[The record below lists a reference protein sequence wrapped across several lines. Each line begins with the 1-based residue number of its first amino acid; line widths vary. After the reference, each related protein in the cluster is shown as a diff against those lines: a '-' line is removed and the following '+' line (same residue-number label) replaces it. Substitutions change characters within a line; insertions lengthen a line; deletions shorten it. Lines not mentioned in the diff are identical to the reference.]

1 MYMLHK
7 NKLYTISFVEGASVM
22 AAEICGAK
30 LLAPFFGSS
39 LYVWSSVM
47 AITLGGLAS
56 GYFIG
61 GQLSKR
67 NKKEQTLLYVLM
79 LAVCALCIMPFLTPV
94 FLITASKL
102 PLIPAVIISVFGLLF
117 PTMVCMGATSPLIIS
132 ILTQDANQSG
142 ENSGKIY
149 AVSTV
154 GGILATF
161 LCGFYLIPTFGVQF
175 SLIVFAIA
183 LSLACL
189 FLILKKK
196 SKQSAFSLLLIIT
209 LALYGFVNSKSNR
222 FAIYKSEGILGKLEI
237 RDEPS
242 YSNESVMIRKLLI
255 NNTIQTEMQLETKLS
270 VSEYINLIEKNI
282 LYFPKGKALIMGLGG
297 GVVANMLHQHHFN
310 VTTVE
315 FDERIIE
322 MSKRFFFLNDSIKT
336 VSADARY
343 YINSCQ
349 EKYSLIL
356 FDVFKA
362 EEQPSHVITKES
374 LVKLKTMLDT
384 NGVVLINTHG
394 YLKDKKGLG
403 TQCMLATL
411 KQAGFDIKICTF
423 SEVEDFRNLL
433 IVASLKPFDYTL
445 NGELYPILYT
455 DLETINTDDKPAM
468 ESLNASANQ
477 SFRKLYIDNYILR
490 NY

>member
-1 MYMLHK
+1 MLGK
-7 NKLYTISFVEGASVM
+7 NKLFAISFVEGASVM

-61 GQLSKR
+61 GKLSKR
-67 NKKEQTLLYVLM
+67 EQKENTLLSVLIA
-79 LAVCALCIMPFLTPV
+79 AVCCLCLMPFTTTV
-94 FLITASKL
+94 FLMTASHL
-102 PLIPAVIISVFGLLF
+102 ALIPAVIISVLFLLF
-117 PTMVCMGATSPLIIS
+117 PTMMCMGATSPLIIS
-132 ILTQDANQSG
+132 ILTSNANESG

-161 LCGFYLIPTFGVQF
+161 LCGFYLIPNLGVQF
-175 SLIVFAIA
+175 SLISFAIA
-183 LSLACL
+183 LALVSS

-196 SKQSAFSLLLIIT
+196 SKQGALVLLVIIS
-209 LALYGFVNSKSNR
+209 LALYGFTNSKSNR
-222 FAIYKSEGILGKLEI
+222 FSIYKSEGILGKLEV

-242 YSNESVMIRKLLI
+242 YTNDSVIIRKLLI
-255 NNTIQTEMQLETKLS
+255 NNTIQTEMQLDSKQS
-270 VSEYINLIEKNI
+270 VSEYVHLVEKNL
-282 LYFPKGKALIMGLGG
+282 LYLPKGKALILGLGG
-297 GVVANMLHQHHFN
+297 GLVANMFQSHHYT
-310 VTTVE
+310 VTAVE
-315 FDERIIE
+315 FDDRIID
-322 MSKRFFFLNDSIKT
+322 MSKQFFYLNDSVKT
-336 VSADARY
+336 VCADARY
-343 YINSCQ
+343 YINNCKD
-349 EKYSLIL
+349 KYTMVL

-384 NGVVLINTHG
+384 NAVVLINTHG
-394 YLKDKKGLG
+394 YLTGDKGLG

-423 SEVEDFRNLL
+423 SEVEKYRNLL
-433 IVASLKPFDYTL
+433 IVASLKPLDVSL
-445 NGELYPILYT
+445 HNELYPIIFS
-455 DLETINTDDKPAM
+455 DLETINTDNKPVLEA
-468 ESLNASANQ
+468 LNASANQ
-477 SFRKLYIDNYILR
+477 EFRTLYLNNYILR

>member
-1 MYMLHK
+1 MLNK
-7 NKLYTISFVEGASVM
+7 NKLFAISFVEGASVM

-61 GQLSKR
+61 GKLSKR
-67 NKKEQTLLYVLM
+67 EKKENTLLYVLIA
-79 LAVCALCIMPFLTPV
+79 AVCCLCLMPFMTTV
-94 FLITASKL
+94 FLVTASHL
-102 PLIPAVIISVFGLLF
+102 SLIPAVIISVLFLLF
-117 PTMVCMGATSPLIIS
+117 PTMLCMGATSPLIIS
-132 ILTQDANQSG
+132 ILTSDVNQSG

-149 AVSTV
+149 AISTV

-161 LCGFYLIPTFGVQF
+161 LCGFYLIPNFGVQF
-175 SLIVFAIA
+175 SLIGFAIA
-183 LSLACL
+183 LGLAAS

-196 SKQSAFSLLLIIT
+196 SKVSGLVLLFVISM
-209 LALYGFVNSKSNR
+209 ALFGFANSKTNR
-222 FAIYKSEGILGKLEI
+222 FTIYKSEGILGKLEI

-242 YSNESVMIRKLLI
+242 YSNESMLIRKLLI
-255 NNTIQTEMQLETKLS
+255 NNTIQTEMQLETKQS
-270 VSEYINLIEKNI
+270 VSDYVRLVERNL
-282 LYFPKGKALIMGLGG
+282 LYMPKGKALLLGLGG
-297 GVVANMLHQHHFN
+297 GVVANMFQSHHYN
-310 VTTVE
+310 VTAVE
-315 FDERIIE
+315 FDNRIID
-322 MSKRFFFLNDSIKT
+322 MAKQFFFLNDSVKT
-336 VSADARY
+336 VCNDARY
-343 YINSCQ
+343 YINNCH
-349 EKYSLIL
+349 EKYNIIL

-384 NGVVLINTHG
+384 NAVVLINTHG
-394 YLKDKKGLG
+394 YLTGDKGLG

-423 SEVEDFRNLL
+423 SEVEKYRNLL
-433 IVASLKPFDYTL
+433 IVASLKPLDVTL
-445 NGELYPILYT
+445 HDELYPLIFS
-455 DLETINTDDKPAM
+455 DLETVNTDIKPVM
-468 ESLNASANQ
+468 EALNASANQ
-477 SFRKLYIDNYILR
+477 DFRSLYLSNYILR

>member
-1 MYMLHK
+1 MLHK

-39 LYVWSSVM
+39 LYVWSAVM
-47 AITLGGLAS
+47 AITLAGLAG
-56 GYFIG
+56 GYFLG
-61 GQLSKR
+61 GKLSKR
-67 NKKEQTLLYVLM
+67 ENKEQTLLFILIA
-79 LAVCALCIMPFLTPV
+79 AVCCLCFMPFLTSL
-94 FLITASKL
+94 FLVLASAL
-102 PLIPAVIISVFGLLF
+102 SLIPAVIIGVFCLLF
-117 PTMVCMGATSPLIIS
+117 PTMLCMGATSPLIIS
-132 ILTQDANQSG
+132 ILTHSANQSG

-154 GGILATF
+154 GGIIATF
-161 LCGFYLIPTFGVQF
+161 LCGFYLIPNYGVQL
-175 SLIVFAIA
+175 SIICFAIA
-183 LSLACL
+183 LSLVCL

-196 SKQSAFSLLLIIT
+196 DNIGGLVLLFVVSFT
-209 LALYGFVNSKSNR
+209 LYGFSKSKTNR
-222 FAIYKSEGILGKLEI
+222 FTIYKSEGILGKLEI

-242 YSNESVMIRKLLI
+242 YNNSSIIVRELLI
-255 NNTIQTEMQLETKLS
+255 NNTIQTEMNLETKTS
-270 VSEYINLIEKNI
+270 VSEYVRLVEKNL
-282 LYFPKGKALIMGLGG
+282 LYFPKGKALVLGLGG
-297 GVVANMLHQHHFN
+297 GVVANLLQDHSFN
-310 VTTVE
+310 VTAVE

-322 MSKRFFFLNDSIKT
+322 MSKRFFSLNDKVKT
-336 VSADARY
+336 ICADARY
-343 YINSCQ
+343 YINNSN
-349 EKYSLIL
+349 EKFKLIL

-374 LVKLKTMLDT
+374 LEKLKNMLDT

-411 KQAGFDIKICTF
+411 KNAGFSIKICTF
-423 SEVEDFRNLL
+423 SEDEDYRNLL
-433 IVASLKPFDYTL
+433 IVASQKPLEATL
-445 NGELYPILYT
+445 NNELYPIIYS
-455 DLETINTDDKPAM
+455 DLETINTDNKPVL

-477 SFRKLYIDNYILR
+477 SWRSNYLKNYIIW

>member
-1 MYMLHK
+1 MLNK
-7 NKLYTISFVEGASVM
+7 NKLFAISFVEGASVM

-61 GQLSKR
+61 GKLSKR
-67 NKKEQTLLYVLM
+67 EKKENTLLYVLIA
-79 LAVCALCIMPFLTPV
+79 AVCCLCLMPFMTTV
-94 FLITASKL
+94 FLVTASHL
-102 PLIPAVIISVFGLLF
+102 SLIPAVIISVLFLLF
-117 PTMVCMGATSPLIIS
+117 PTMLCMGATSPLIIS
-132 ILTQDANQSG
+132 ILTSDVNQSG

-149 AVSTV
+149 AISTV

-161 LCGFYLIPTFGVQF
+161 LCGFYLIPNFGVQF
-175 SLIVFAIA
+175 SLIGFAIA
-183 LSLACL
+183 LGLAAS

-196 SKQSAFSLLLIIT
+196 SKVSGLVLLFVISM
-209 LALYGFVNSKSNR
+209 ALFGFANSKTNR
-222 FAIYKSEGILGKLEI
+222 FTIYKSEGILGKLEI

-242 YSNESVMIRKLLI
+242 YSNESMLIRKLLI
-255 NNTIQTEMQLETKLS
+255 NNTIQTEMQLETKQS
-270 VSEYINLIEKNI
+270 VSDYVRLVEKNL
-282 LYFPKGKALIMGLGG
+282 LYMPKGKALLLGLGG
-297 GVVANMLHQHHFN
+297 GVVANMFQSHHYN
-310 VTTVE
+310 VTAVE
-315 FDERIIE
+315 FDNRIID
-322 MSKRFFFLNDSIKT
+322 MAKQFFFLNDSVKT
-336 VSADARY
+336 VCNDARY
-343 YINSCQ
+343 YINNCH
-349 EKYSLIL
+349 EKYNIIL

-384 NGVVLINTHG
+384 NAVVLINTHG
-394 YLKDKKGLG
+394 YLTGDKGLG

-423 SEVEDFRNLL
+423 SEVEKYRNLL
-433 IVASLKPFDYTL
+433 IVASLKPLDVTFHD
-445 NGELYPILYT
+445 ELYPLIFS
-455 DLETINTDDKPAM
+455 DLETINTDSKPVTEA
-468 ESLNASANQ
+468 LNATANQ
-477 SFRKLYIDNYILR
+477 DFRSLYLSNYILR

>member
-1 MYMLHK
+1 MLNK

-61 GQLSKR
+61 GKLSLR
-67 NKKEQTLLYVLM
+67 ANKEQTLLFVLIA
-79 LAVCALCIMPFLTPV
+79 AVCSLCLMPFLTSL
-94 FLITASKL
+94 FLILASSL
-102 PLIPAVIISVFGLLF
+102 SLIPSVIISVFFLLF
-117 PTMVCMGATSPLIIS
+117 PTMMCMGATSPLIIS
-132 ILTQDANQSG
+132 ILTHDVNNSG
-142 ENSGKIY
+142 ENSGRIY
-149 AVSTV
+149 AISTV

-161 LCGFYLIPTFGVQF
+161 LCGFYLIPNIGVQLC
-175 SLIVFAIA
+175 LIGFAMA
-183 LSLACL
+183 LSLVCL

-196 SKQSAFSLLLIIT
+196 SKLSSLVLLFIISFALFGFS
-209 LALYGFVNSKSNR
+209 NSKTNR
-222 FAIYKSEGILGKLEI
+222 FTVYKSEGILGKLEI

-242 YSNESVMIRKLLI
+242 YNNSSIIVRELLI
-255 NNTIQTEMQLETKLS
+255 NNTIQTEMNLETKQS
-270 VSEYINLIEKNI
+270 VSEYVHLVEKNV
-282 LYFPKGKALIMGLGG
+282 LYFPKGKALILGLGG
-297 GVVANMLHQHHFN
+297 GVVANMLQEYAYD
-310 VTTVE
+310 VTAVE

-322 MSKRFFFLNDSIKT
+322 MSKRFFFLNDQVKT
-336 VSADARY
+336 VCDDARY
-343 YINSCQ
+343 YINHSKD
-349 EKYSLIL
+349 KYNLIL

-374 LVKLKTMLDT
+374 LEKLKKLLDT

-411 KQAGFDIKICTF
+411 KNAGFNLKICTF
-423 SEVEDFRNLL
+423 SEDEDYRNLL
-433 IVASLKPFDYTL
+433 IVASLTPLETTL
-445 NGELYPILYT
+445 NNELYPIIYT
-455 DLETINTDDKPAM
+455 DLETINTDNKPIL

-477 SFRKLYIDNYILR
+477 SWRSNYLR
-490 NY
+490 NYIIWNY